1 MYRQIDR
8 CRICGNSELV
18 EVLDLGV
25 QALTGVFPRTKREQI
40 TQGPLQLVKCVGQD
54 GCCGLVQLKHT
65 YALEE
70 LYGENYGY
78 RSGLN
83 PSMVAHLKCKVSRIL
98 ERFPPPNG
106 ALIIDIGSNDSTTL
120 QAYPVNAFACVGVD
134 PAGRKFEQFYPSHIQ
149 LIPDFFSVDVLRK
162 YIGDR
167 RAAVITSFSMFYDL
181 ESPLSF
187 VEEIGQVLEE
197 EGIWVTEQSY
207 MPLMLSRNSYDT
219 VCHEHLEYYAL
230 RQIKWMADRAD
241 LKIIDVEFNDINGGS
256 ISLVMA
262 KQPSRWPESVMVGE
276 ILSRE
281 VRDGLDTLE
290 PYQVF
295 ARRVAA
301 SRDALRAFLEQAR
314 QNGKSVSGLGASTKG
329 NVLLQYCQITE
340 ADIARV
346 GEVNAD
352 KFGHFTPGTSLPIV
366 PEEEALAMRP
376 DYLVVLPWHFR
387 SYLLNQ
393 ARFRGRTLVF
403 PLPELDVV
411 QCAA

>member
-1 MYRQIDR
+1 MYSQIDR

-25 QALTGVFPRTKREQI
+25 QALTGVFPKTKREQI
-40 TQGPLQLVKCVGQD
+40 TQGPLQLVKCMSQD

-78 RSGLN
+78 RSSLN
-83 PSMVAHLKCKVSRIL
+83 PSMVAHLRGKVRRIL
-98 ERFPPPNG
+98 ERFPPPAG

-120 QAYPVNAFACVGVD
+120 QAYPANAFACVGVD
-134 PAGRKFEQFYPSHIQ
+134 PAGKKFEQSYPSHIQ
-149 LIPDFFSVDVLRK
+149 LIPDFFSAAVLRRH
-162 YIGDR
+162 IGER
-167 RAAVITSFSMFYDL
+167 HAAVITSFSMFYDL

-187 VEEIGQVLEE
+187 VEEISQVLEE

-207 MPLMLSRNSYDT
+207 MPLMLSRTSYDT

-230 RQIKWMADRAD
+230 RQIKWMTDRAD
-241 LKIIDVEFNDINGGS
+241 LKIIDVEFNEINGGS

-262 KQPSRWPESVMVGE
+262 KRPSRWAESAMVGE
-276 ILSRE
+276 ILGRE
-281 VRDGLDTLE
+281 VRDGLDTVG

-329 NVLLQYCQITE
+329 NVLLQYCHITE

-393 ARFRGRTLVF
+393 ARFRGQTLVF

>member
-40 TQGPLQLVKCVGQD
+40 TQGPLQLVKCMGQD

-83 PSMVAHLKCKVSRIL
+83 PSMVTHLRGKVTRIL
-98 ERFPPPNG
+98 ERFPPPAG
-106 ALIIDIGSNDSTTL
+106 ALIVDIGSNDSTTL
-120 QAYPVNAFACVGVD
+120 QAYPANAFACVGVD
-134 PAGRKFEQFYPSHIQ
+134 PAGKKFEQFYPSDIQ
-149 LIPDFFSVDVLRK
+149 LISDFFSGAVLRQH
-162 YIGDR
+162 IGDR

-187 VEEIGQVLEE
+187 VEEISQVLEE

-241 LKIIDVEFNDINGGS
+241 LKVVDVEFNDINGGS

-262 KQPSRWPESVMVGE
+262 KRPSRWPESAMVEE
-276 ILSRE
+276 ILGRE
-281 VRDGLDTLE
+281 VRDGLDTLK

-393 ARFRGRTLVF
+393 ARFRGQTLVF

>member
-1 MYRQIDR
+1 MYTQIDR

-25 QALTGVFPRTKREQI
+25 QALTGVFPRTKREKI
-40 TQGPLQLVKCVGQD
+40 TQGPLQLVKCMGQD
-54 GCCGLVQLKHT
+54 ECCGLVQLKHT

-83 PSMVAHLKCKVSRIL
+83 PSMIAHLKSKVSRIL
-98 ERFPPPNG
+98 DRFQPPSG
-106 ALIIDIGSNDSTTL
+106 SLIIDIGSNDSTTL
-120 QAYPVNAFACVGVD
+120 QAYPQNAFTCVGVD
-134 PAGRKFEQFYPSHIQ
+134 PAGTKFRQFYPSDIQ
-149 LIPDFFSVDVLRK
+149 LITDFFSAAVLRK
-162 YIGDR
+162 HIGDR

-181 ESPLSF
+181 ESPLRF
-187 VEEIGQVLEE
+187 VEEISEILEE

-241 LKIIDVEFNDINGGS
+241 LKIIDVEFNEINGGS
-256 ISLVMA
+256 TSVVMA
-262 KQPSRWPESVMVGE
+262 KRLSRWRESAAVKE
-276 ILSRE
+276 ILYGE
-281 VRDGLDTLE
+281 VREGLDTLE

-295 ARRVAA
+295 SRRVSA

-329 NVLLQYCQITE
+329 NVLLQYCQVTE
-340 ADIARV
+340 TDVARV

-352 KFGHFTPGTSLPIV
+352 KFGRFTPGTSLPIV
-366 PEEEALAMRP
+366 PEEEALAMKP
-376 DYLVVLPWHFR
+376 DYLLVLPWHFR

-393 ARFRGRTLVF
+393 VRFRGQTLVF
-403 PLPELDVV
+403 PLPELDIV